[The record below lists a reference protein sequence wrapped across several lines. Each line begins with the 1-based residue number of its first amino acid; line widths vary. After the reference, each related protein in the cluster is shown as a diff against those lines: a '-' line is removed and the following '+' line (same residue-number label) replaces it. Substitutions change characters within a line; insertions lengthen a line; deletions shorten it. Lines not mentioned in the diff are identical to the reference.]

1 LWCIHNS
8 IELEK
13 KGLPTTV
20 ICSSKFE
27 TLIEATARAKGFPNF
42 SHVTI
47 PHPIAENDAS
57 LIRAKAD
64 NAIEELIRMLTKS
77 VGKLSGATSCQRG

>member
-27 TLIEATARAKGFPNF
+27 TLIETTARAKGFPNF
-42 SHVTI
+42 SHLTL
-47 PHPIAENDAS
+47 PHPIAENDAA
-57 LIRAKAD
+57 LIKGKAD
-64 NAIEELIRMLTKS
+64 SAIEELINILTNS
-77 VGKLSGATSCQRG
+77 VVNFSVENKEETG

>member
-1 LWCIHNS
+1 MWCIHNS

-27 TLIEATARAKGFPNF
+27 TLIETTARAKGFPNF
-42 SHVTI
+42 SHLTL
-47 PHPIAENDAS
+47 PHPIAENDAA
-57 LIRAKAD
+57 LIRGKAD
-64 NAIEELIRMLTKS
+64 SAIEELINILTNS
-77 VGKLSGATSCQRG
+77 VANISVENTEKTG